1 MVRAAVRAG
10 LILAALVGGFAQAAA
25 PEVPAAA
32 FAALPQVSDVEL
44 SPNGKLLAWRD
55 QSGPVNKVMIYDID
69 TRSYRRSVTIDH
81 PLVVRSVLWADDD
94 TLLVTMSQ
102 MQQLPLQ
109 QQRRRYTF
117 YRTMSLDVNTG
128 KTCFLLMGGGYR
140 GLVTGAELIAWHTAR
155 PHTVIMS
162 TWDYSATAAREQ
174 TGTHIFD
181 QRADSGWV
189 GELFRVDTRTGKGT
203 EIDEGG
209 QYADDWVVNADGDPV
224 ARSEWQPAHHQYL
237 VEAKSGLGWRQILS
251 RQDATAWT
259 LYGLSSDGKSLIATG
274 PGQDGWVR
282 LWAIALDG
290 AGAKQISPDVP
301 ADVVD
306 VIYDHFS
313 GVPTG
318 IKLGGIDPQV
328 HWLDPATQAR
338 DESVARAFPGRIV
351 SVYDHS
357 QDGSRVVAEV
367 EDRSHPPVYYLVDF
381 KTHGATLIGEAYPA
395 LDNVTLGP
403 VRTLTYPAR
412 DGTAIP
418 AYLTLPPGLA
428 PRNLPMV
435 VLPHGG
441 PEASDTPYF
450 DWLAQFLAMRGYA
463 VLQPEF
469 RGSTGFGVAFRR
481 AGRGQWGGLMQ
492 DDVTDGVKAMIR
504 QGVADPHRICIVG
517 GSYGGYAALAGA
529 AFTPKLYACVVSI
542 NGVSDLPAM
551 LGYEKGQ
558 HGTESDAV
566 AYWEGDIGS
575 QFDSKVIDHSPV
587 NSAADVEAPV
597 LLLHAI
603 NDTVVPIAQSEE
615 MAKAL
620 AALGKPVTFI
630 KLDGEDHWLSNAPT
644 RLEVL
649 EDTDHFLRQHLK

>member
-1 MVRAAVRAG
+1 MVRVAVCAG
-10 LILAALVGGFAQAAA
+10 FVVAALLGDFAQAVA

-44 SPNGKLLAWRD
+44 SPSGRLLAWRD
-55 QSGPVNKVMIYDID
+55 ESTPVSKVVIYDID
-69 TRSYRRSVTIDH
+69 TKSYRRTLTVDH
-81 PLVVRSVLWADDD
+81 PLVVRSLLWADDE

-102 MQQLPLQ
+102 MQQLPFQ

-117 YRTMSLDVNTG
+117 YRTMSLDINTG

-140 GLVTGAELIAWHTAR
+140 GLVTGAELIAWHTTR
-155 PHTVIMS
+155 PHTVIMF
-162 TWDYSATAAREQ
+162 TWDYSPTAVREE

-203 EIDEGG
+203 EIDDGG

-237 VEAKSGLGWRQILS
+237 VEAKSGLGWRQILA

-259 LYGLSSDGKSLIATG
+259 LYGLSPDGKSLMATG
-274 PGQDGWVR
+274 PGQDGLVR
-282 LWAIALDG
+282 LWSIALDG
-290 AGAKQISPDVP
+290 SGVKQISPDVS

-313 GVPTG
+313 GMPTG
-318 IKLGGIDPQV
+318 VKLGGIDPQV
-328 HWLDPATQAR
+328 YWLDPATQAR
-338 DESVARAFPGRIV
+338 DESVAHAFPGRIV

-428 PRNLPMV
+428 PKNLPMV

-441 PEASDTPYF
+441 PEARDTPYF
-450 DWLAQFLAMRGYA
+450 DWFAQFLAVHGYA

-469 RGSTGFGVAFRR
+469 RGSVGFGVAFRR

-492 DDVTDGVKAMIR
+492 DDVTDGVQAMIR

-558 HGTESDAV
+558 NGTESDAV
-566 AYWEGDIGS
+566 AYWQEDIGS

-620 AALGKPVTFI
+620 AALGKPVTLI

-644 RLEVL
+644 RLQVL
-649 EDTDHFLRQHLK
+649 QDTDRFLRQYLK

>member
-1 MVRAAVRAG
+1 
-10 LILAALVGGFAQAAA
+10 
-25 PEVPAAA
+25 
-32 FAALPQVSDVEL
+32 
-44 SPNGKLLAWRD
+44 
-55 QSGPVNKVMIYDID
+55 
-69 TRSYRRSVTIDH
+69 
-81 PLVVRSVLWADDD
+81 
-94 TLLVTMSQ
+94 
-102 MQQLPLQ
+102 
-109 QQRRRYTF
+109 
-117 YRTMSLDVNTG
+117 
-128 KTCFLLMGGGYR
+128 
-140 GLVTGAELIAWHTAR
+140 
-155 PHTVIMS
+155 
-162 TWDYSATAAREQ
+162 
-174 TGTHIFD
+174 
-181 QRADSGWV
+181 
-189 GELFRVDTRTGKGT
+189 
-203 EIDEGG
+203 
-209 QYADDWVVNADGDPV
+209 
-224 ARSEWQPAHHQYL
+224 
-237 VEAKSGLGWRQILS
+237 
-251 RQDATAWT
+251 
-259 LYGLSSDGKSLIATG
+259 
-274 PGQDGWVR
+274 
-282 LWAIALDG
+282 
-290 AGAKQISPDVP
+290 
-301 ADVVD
+301 
-306 VIYDHFS
+306 
-313 GVPTG
+313 
-318 IKLGGIDPQV
+318 
-328 HWLDPATQAR
+328 
-338 DESVARAFPGRIV
+338 
-351 SVYDHS
+351 
-357 QDGSRVVAEV
+357 
-367 EDRSHPPVYYLVDF
+367 
-381 KTHGATLIGEAYPA
+381 
-395 LDNVTLGP
+395 
-403 VRTLTYPAR
+403 
-412 DGTAIP
+412 
-418 AYLTLPPGLA
+418 
-428 PRNLPMV
+428 MV